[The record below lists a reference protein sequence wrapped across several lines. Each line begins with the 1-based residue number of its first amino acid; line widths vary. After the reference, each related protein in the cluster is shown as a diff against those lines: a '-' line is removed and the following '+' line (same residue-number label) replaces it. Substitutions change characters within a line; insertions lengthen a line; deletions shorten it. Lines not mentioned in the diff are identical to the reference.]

1 MGPASHQGTCVNYSW
16 FRPTSRVISVRGLR
30 SFTQA
35 YLNIITPL
43 YLLSR
48 GVSSTGLGLLYTF
61 SFLIGAFMAIPIGVF
76 ADRIGRKPF
85 LIAFTVLMFI
95 WGIVFS
101 HSTDLALLISISAI
115 SGIGRGGGD
124 MSAGAPG
131 PFGPA
136 ELALLA
142 DLSSDSRRAKTFSMN
157 TIVSSLMAAAGAFVA
172 VLPGV
177 IGHSGIPFVS
187 SNNGLFSLAA
197 VFAVISL
204 LIILSLPEPPRKP
217 REMGRRAPLTR
228 KSTGLMAKQSL
239 AGASNAIGMG
249 FINSLFVV
257 WLHLRFGVGQTSI
270 GPVYTLSYL
279 LSAAM
284 VWGAS
289 IFARRFGS
297 VRTVV
302 ISRLMA
308 ASLMV
313 AIALSPTFFIAV
325 LLQII
330 RISVTMMATPIRQA
344 FTLSMF
350 PPEERG
356 SAAGLS
362 GVIRRLAG
370 TTSPPVAGLMF
381 EAGDLQAPFIIG
393 AVFQVLSGVIYHV
406 YFGDMERSATV
417 AESEQ
422 PAEDAESETGGPL
435 AKGNGP

>member
-1 MGPASHQGTCVNYSW
+1 MGHGLDPIGYQGASVNYSW

-48 GVSSTGLGLLYTF
+48 GVSSAGLGLLYTL

-95 WGIVFS
+95 WGIVYS
-101 HSTDLALLISISAI
+101 RSTDLALLISISAI

-142 DLSSDSRRAKTFSMN
+142 DLSSDSKRTRTFSMN
-157 TIVSSLMAAAGAFVA
+157 TIVSSLMAAIGAFA
-172 VLPGV
+172 AALPGV
-177 IGHSGIPFVS
+177 IGHSGIPFFS
-187 SNNGLFSLAA
+187 SNSGLFNLAA

-204 LIILSLPEPPRKP
+204 IIILSLPEPPRKP
-217 REMGRRAPLTR
+217 RIKGRRAPLT
-228 KSTGLMAKQSL
+228 KQSTALMAKQSL
-239 AGASNAIGMG
+239 AGAFNSIGMG
-249 FINSLFVV
+249 FINSLFVI

-270 GPVYTLSYL
+270 GPVYTVSYL

-289 IFARRFGS
+289 VFAKRFGS

-313 AIALSPTFFIAV
+313 AIALSPTFYIAIV
-325 LLQII
+325 FQII
-330 RISVTMMATPIRQA
+330 RIGVTMMATPIRQA

-381 EAGDLQAPFIIG
+381 EAGDLQTPFMIG
-393 AVFQVLSGVIYHV
+393 AVFQVLGGFIYHI
-406 YFGDMERSATV
+406 FFKDMERSATV
-417 AESEQ
+417 AE
-422 PAEDAESETGGPL
+422 
-435 AKGNGP
+435 